1 MGLKTFGSEGLE
13 TYNKSSTSSL
23 SEQGKQDEER
33 KKLINELTV
42 MRESII
48 RTVKNRFPMKG
59 IDIIIK
65 QAFDEAVVKNLE
77 EIKKL
82 LLGAIRGETK
92 TIKTP
97 KEDAEKQLGSS
108 ETLKK
113 TSSLQHKPETGIS
126 QEDFPA
132 PRKGDST
139 EASPQAKSGGYVLNE
154 KEFRKKIDQ
163 LILEIKMRDK
173 KLKEKEREIE
183 ALRKRLEIL
192 EQQNM
197 PPFVESWGVDGS
209 YGEEEIKQLQDRVK
223 RWEVIWQKM
232 KPLFGRDPK
241 FKTLFILQ
249 RLGSISI
256 RNLSQALGLDTNY
269 TATILRELQES
280 GFVRVE
286 GTVVR
291 INTGL

>member
-1 MGLKTFGSEGLE
+1 MGLKTFGNKGIE
-13 TYNKSSTSSL
+13 TYNSTL
-23 SEQGKQDEER
+23 SEQDKQNEER
-33 KKLINELTV
+33 KKLVNELTL
-42 MRESII
+42 MRENII
-48 RTVKNRFPMKG
+48 RKVKNRLPMKG

-65 QAFDEAVVKNLE
+65 QAFDETVVKNLE
-77 EIKKL
+77 GIKKL
-82 LLGAIRGETK
+82 LLGAIHGETK

-97 KEDAEKQLGSS
+97 KEDTEKQLESS
-108 ETLKK
+108 KTLKK
-113 TSSLQHKPETGIS
+113 TSSPQHKPEIDIS
-126 QEDFPA
+126 QKGFPA
-132 PRKGDST
+132 LKERDNT
-139 EASPQAKSGGYVLNE
+139 EVSPQRKSGSYVLNE
-154 KEFRKKIDQ
+154 KELRKKIDQ
-163 LILEIKMRDK
+163 LILEIKIRDK
-173 KLKEKEREIE
+173 KLREKEKEIE
-183 ALRKRLEIL
+183 ALRKSLEIL

-223 RWEVIWQKM
+223 RWEIIWQKM

-269 TATILRELQES
+269 TTTILRELQES

>member
-1 MGLKTFGSEGLE
+1 MKKVVAILMLGVFLFGAALAGVSNVTDTGESGSNVHVMEKVYTFEE
-13 TYNKSSTSSL
+13 PQIKSSDGYTIVSL
-23 SEQGKQDEER
+23 GGTRSIMDEGKPILPYKVDV
-33 KKLINELTV
+33 I
-42 MRESII
+42 
-48 RTVKNRFPMKG
+48 RFPLGTKV
-59 IDIIIK
+59 
-65 QAFDEAVVKNLE
+65 EVKAEN
-77 EIKKL
+77 
-82 LLGAIRGETK
+82 GMVY
-92 TIKTP
+92 
-97 KEDAEKQLGSS
+97 EKQLESN

-113 TSSLQHKPETGIS
+113 TSSLQHKPEIGIS

-132 PRKGDST
+132 PRKGGST
-139 EASPQAKSGGYVLNE
+139 EASPQAKSCGYVLNE
-154 KEFRKKIDQ
+154 KEFRKKMDQ
-163 LILEIKMRDK
+163 LILEIKIRDK

-223 RWEVIWQKM
+223 RWEIIWQKM

-269 TATILRELQES
+269 TTTILRELQES

-286 GTVVR
+286 GTIVR